1 MKYKLRR
8 RDSSITYDYDNMDET
23 AKKDHKD
30 LGSYMKSELQHHV
43 KSLEKHVQTVLEEK
57 NNVII
62 ELKVQNFDLE
72 AKVQEL
78 EKEVEDFKAEKE
90 DFKEIMAEKM
100 EHFKKMYDEKFQSLQ
115 SDRESLIS
123 NLKSKIEKDDEITI
137 IDSPTQQNKKQDKIL
152 RRLKLKLKK
161 RKEKLSATSKRKKEL
176 VDLNNEKDKIINIK
190 NKNIDDLCLI
200 IKRCEK
206 KVKDLEFEND
216 DLKETAKE
224 NTNNLNDDYDKKVK
238 DLESKNETLKERLE
252 DIELDLIKVD
262 TLKLD
267 IAAKN
272 KDLVD
277 MASKNKDLLKI
288 NDDLKEQIKFAKN
301 EIEKCNKWNES
312 QEKVVLEQ
320 NEKINTLKE
329 KLDNLSEK
337 LKFQTIELEKL
348 EQNQREA
355 EYIKNRTVIEP
366 DGLKLLNIL
375 DDECR
380 KLKEATELDELRKKI
395 DDQREVIVKL
405 KESVQ
410 NYQNQEKDT
419 EEKLEKLVFITN
431 QNEELKEDLRV
442 QVENNISIQTELN
455 KLKSKETVIDVGGN
469 LPTCTTIR
477 KGTNISSESV
487 IDLIEDKLLNDV
499 PSEPAKKRGRPS
511 AKEKIILS
519 SSLTLLSLDKKSK
532 PPGPPIVEDST
543 FQLLNN
549 LQNGSIDLD
558 IVID

>member
-487 IDLIEDKLLNDV
+487 IDLIEDKLLNDDV
-499 PSEPAKKRGRPS
+499 PSKQAKRGRPS
-511 AKEKIILS
+511 AKEKIKLS

>member
-312 QEKVVLEQ
+312 QEKIVLEQ
-320 NEKINTLKE
+320 DEKINTLKE

-499 PSEPAKKRGRPS
+499 PSAPAKRRGRPS
-511 AKEKIILS
+511 AQEKIKLS